1 LTKQAENNLI
11 TTFQLLD
18 GDNKMELNIGL
29 LEIHGEAIGEKEEIS
44 D

>member
-1 LTKQAENNLI
+1 MMLQVIKI
-11 TTFQLLD
+11 SIMIFQSLV

-29 LEIHGEAIGEKEEIS
+29 LEIHGEAIGDKTETS